1 VPQSAGTEPAGG
13 STEITSRSLRAS
25 GHNRRVAQPGLS
37 QRALVSRD
45 APALQALVRRCL
57 DTDGGLPDAASEPFI
72 GRQYL
77 AGPGA
82 GWFADGG
89 LVAAAALGA
98 ERDGRV
104 TASGAVSPGF
114 RGRGLGR
121 RLFGWTV
128 AAAGGAPLLITAES
142 VGESAMRLYARLG
155 LREVF
160 AELVMSAGLAELPQ
174 ATRSAIDLPAGLEL
188 RAWTADLAP
197 AFFAAYDGAF
207 RDRPGFPGWSE
218 RDWLARTTQ
227 DDGFAPALCRLA
239 VDGAGDPAGF
249 QIISA
254 NWIAQMGVVPRWRQ
268 CGIGNALLAA
278 AMSGI
283 ATAGFKTCWLTVAT
297 NNPAAIRL
305 YRRAGFAEAGRRA
318 RYELG

>member
-1 VPQSAGTEPAGG
+1 VLERAGG
-13 STEITSRSLRAS
+13 SSEITERPASTS
-25 GHNRRVAQPGLS
+25 GHNHRVAQPGLS
-37 QRALVSRD
+37 QRALASRD

-82 GWFADGG
+82 GWFADGV

-121 RLFGWTV
+121 RLFDWTV
-128 AAAGGAPLLITAES
+128 AAAGGTPLLVTAES
-142 VGESAMRLYARLG
+142 VGESAVRLYARLG

-160 AELVMSAGLAELPQ
+160 AEVVMSADLAELPQ
-174 ATRSAIDLPAGLEL
+174 GTRPARELPPGLEL
-188 RAWTADLAP
+188 RAWTAGLAP

-227 DDGFAPALCRLA
+227 DESFAPALSRLA
-239 VDGAGDPAGF
+239 VDQAGDPAGF
-249 QIISA
+249 LIVCA

-268 CGIGNALLAA
+268 HGIGNALLAA

-283 ATAGFKTCWLTVAT
+283 ATAGFETSWLTVAT
-297 NNPAAIRL
+297 NNPAATRL
-305 YRRAGFAEAGRRA
+305 YRSVGFAGAGRRA

>member
-1 VPQSAGTEPAGG
+1 MAACARARGWQHGNA
-13 STEITSRSLRAS
+13 SRSS
-25 GHNRRVAQPGLS
+25 CTGGHNRRVGQPGLS

-45 APALQALVRRCL
+45 EPALQILVRQCL
-57 DTDGGLPDAASEPFI
+57 VADGGLPDAASEPFI
-72 GRQYL
+72 RRRYL

-82 GWFADGG
+82 GWFANGV

-98 ERDGRV
+98 ERDGRI

-128 AAAGGAPLLITAES
+128 AAAGGTPLLITAES

-160 AELVMSAGLAELPQ
+160 AELVMSADVAELPQ
-174 ATRSAIDLPAGLEL
+174 ATRPAAALPRGLAL
-188 RAWTADLAP
+188 KAWTADLAP
-197 AFFAAYDGAF
+197 AFFAAYNDAF

-218 RDWLARTTQ
+218 HDWLSRTTQ

-239 VDGAGDPAGF
+239 ADEAGDPAGF
-249 QIISA
+249 LIVSV

-268 CGIGNALLAA
+268 HGLGNALLAA
-278 AMSGI
+278 GMSGI
-283 ATAGFKTCWLTVAT
+283 ATAGFRTCWLTVAT
-297 NNPAAIRL
+297 NNPAAIGL
-305 YRRAGFAEAGRRA
+305 YRGAGFAEVGRRA

>member
-1 VPQSAGTEPAGG
+1 MG
-13 STEITSRSLRAS
+13 
-25 GHNRRVAQPGLS
+25 QPGLS

-45 APALQALVRRCL
+45 EAALRMLVRQCL
-57 DTDGGLPDAASEPFI
+57 VADGGLPDAASESFI
-72 GRQYL
+72 RRQYL

-82 GWFADGG
+82 GWFANGV

-128 AAAGGAPLLITAES
+128 AAPGGTPLLITAES

-160 AELVMSAGLAELPQ
+160 AELVMSADVAELSQ
-174 ATRSAIDLPAGLEL
+174 ATRPAATLPPGLAL
-188 RAWTADLAP
+188 KAWTADLAP

-218 RDWLARTTQ
+218 RDWLSRTMQ

-239 VDGAGDPAGF
+239 ADEAGDPVGF
-249 QIISA
+249 LIVSV
-254 NWIAQMGVVPRWRQ
+254 NWIAQMGVVPRWRHH
-268 CGIGNALLAA
+268 GLGNALLAA

-283 ATAGFKTCWLTVAT
+283 ASAGFRTCWLTVAT
-297 NNPAAIRL
+297 NNPAATRL
-305 YRRAGFAEAGRRA
+305 YRSAGFAEVGRRA